1 MPQNAPESL
10 AALANCHTVLH
21 KFLMGKPMTIKH
33 MLLGGTAAIAL
44 TLTGCGKTESRTEEE
59 VPVKAAV
66 EKEEPQEITVTDA
79 ELAGNPFR
87 EDWTGPYGV
96 PPFAAIK
103 DSDNLPAVKKGVLE
117 LRAEIATIVGNPD
130 EPSFDNTIVALD
142 RAGASLNKVM
152 NVFGN
157 ITSTDTNDTLNALQS
172 EIYPMLTGEQDAIT
186 FNPDLF
192 KRVETVYRQRDRLG
206 LDEQDARLL
215 ELTYRE
221 FVRNGAALS
230 PEAKADVAKINTEL
244 AGLNTQFGLNVLR
257 ATKAFKLEV
266 TDESQLSG
274 LSPDFKA
281 ALKVDGEDKWILTA
295 DRSVYETFM
304 TQADNRDLRKKMFDG
319 YRLRA
324 SSGEFDNGPVLIRIA
339 QLRAKRAELMGYRNH
354 AEFQL
359 AERMAK
365 TPEAAEDFLKKV
377 LEPGLKRAAEEKAD
391 MQAIIGDAFQLEGQ
405 DWWYYSEKVRQAKYA
420 FDDNA
425 LKPYFELGAVRQGA
439 LDVASKLFKVSFTPV
454 EVEGWNPVVTSW
466 EVRDA
471 ETNDFLGLYMADMY
485 ARDSKRPGAW
495 MSTFRDASDVGGV
508 RVRPIVA
515 NNLNLITPAKG
526 EPTLMRF
533 DEVETLFHEF
543 GHGLHG
549 LLTQIR
555 YETFSGVDGP
565 RDYTEFPAQLLEHW
579 AGAPEVLEAYAK
591 HYQTG
596 EPIPQDLLDKLNA
609 AATFN
614 QGFKT
619 TEYIAASLLDLRWHM
634 LSSEEAAKITDA
646 REFEKKVLAE
656 YGIPEE
662 IEPRYRSQYFS
673 HIFAGGYSA
682 GYYAY
687 LWSEILDADGFTAF
701 RETGDIFNPE
711 LSAKLKKWV
720 YEAGGLREADELYR
734 NFRGA
739 DPTIEP
745 LLKIRGFS
753 EEEKP
758 EG

>member
-1 MPQNAPESL
+1 
-10 AALANCHTVLH
+10 
-21 KFLMGKPMTIKH
+21 MTIKH

-44 TLTGCGKTESRTEEE
+44 ALTGCGKTEPEATEEAPAE
-59 VPVKAAV
+59 ASVETQAAD
-66 EKEEPQEITVTDA
+66 EITVSDA

-96 PPFAAIK
+96 PPFAAIQ
-103 DSDNLPAVKKGVLE
+103 DGDYMPAVKKGVLE
-117 LRAEIATIVGNPD
+117 LRAEIDAITGNPD
-130 EPSFDNTIVALD
+130 APDFDNTIIALD
-142 RAGASLNKVM
+142 RAGGSLSKVM

-157 ITSTDTNDTLNALQS
+157 ITSTDTNDTLNALQR
-172 EIYPMLTGEQDAIT
+172 EIYPMLTREQDAIT
-186 FNPDLF
+186 FNQDLF
-192 KRVETVYRQRDRLG
+192 KRVEAVYQQRARLG

-221 FVRNGAALS
+221 FVRNGAALT
-230 PEAKADVAKINTEL
+230 PEAKADVAKINSEIS
-244 AGLNTQFGLNVLR
+244 ALNTQFGQNVLK
-257 ATKAFKLEV
+257 ATKAFRIEV
-266 TDESQLSG
+266 TDEADLAG
-274 LSPDFKA
+274 LSPDFRA
-281 ALKVDGEDKWILTA
+281 ALKVDGEDKWVLTV

-304 TQADNRDLRKKMFDG
+304 TQSENRDLRRKMFDG

-324 SSGEFDNGPVLIRIA
+324 SEGEFDNGPVLIKIA
-339 QLRAKRAELMGYRNH
+339 QLRAKRAQLMGYKNH

-365 TPEAAEDFLKKV
+365 TPEAAEEFLVKV

-391 MQAIIGDAFQLEGQ
+391 MQALIGDAFQLEGQ
-405 DWWYYSEKVRQAKYA
+405 DWWHYAEKVRQAKYA

-425 LKPYFELGAVRQGA
+425 LKPYFELAAVRGGA
-439 LDVASKLFKVSFTPV
+439 FDVASKLFNITITPV
-454 EVEGWNPVVTSW
+454 EVDGWAPHVASY
-466 EVRDA
+466 EVKDA
-471 ETNDFLGLYMADMY
+471 ETGDFLGLFMQDVY

-495 MSTFRDASDVGGV
+495 MSTFRDASNIGGLNI
-508 RVRPIVA
+508 RPIVS
-515 NNLNLITPAKG
+515 NNLNLIQPPAG

-565 RDYTEFPAQLLEHW
+565 RDYTEFPAQILEHW
-579 AGAPEVLEAYAK
+579 AGAPEVLETYAM

-596 EPIPQDLLDKLNA
+596 EPIPQELLDKMNA

-619 TEYIAASLLDLRWHM
+619 TEFIAASLLDLRWHM
-634 LSSEEAAKITDA
+634 LTPEEADAITDA

-701 RETGDIFNPE
+701 RESGDIFDPE
-711 LSAKLKKWV
+711 LAAKLKKWV

-734 NFRGA
+734 NFRGS

-745 LLKIRGFS
+745 LLKIRGFG
-753 EEEKP
+753 EEPPKP